1 MPFQVTSQSAAQALH
16 VSHAIPQ
23 SHNSLSPAW
32 INTQIQSEIGISVDA
47 LRVWIEE
54 YLKDCEL
61 RLLSRDTLEGRKY
74 FYRNFLR
81 FFDHKDIAH
90 CTVRDIRNFF
100 HYLAHGHEEPGGR
113 FGRAHMTKP
122 LRPISIRDY
131 YNSLRLL
138 FEWLHAQ
145 GVTQQSLFAKISP
158 PIARTSIKQPLSQE
172 QLDKLMAAARQSSD
186 PLRNCALIAF
196 LLDTGCRAGET
207 VGVKLG
213 DIDLANGRCR
223 VLGKGNKYRTVFF
236 GQRTSEVLNEYLNA
250 SYERGGQ
257 SDASLPLFYSGLRLR
272 IDLSQGI
279 EVQPNDFETPDEGL
293 TTVFR
298 DPRGNLLEIPPAM
311 TRSGMLH
318 LMKRIAKN
326 AGIKDDV
333 CLHAFRRTFAIEMLR
348 SGAHVFG
355 VQALLGHTDLTQTR
369 KYCAV
374 ALSDAEAQHRKY
386 SPMDRLHP
394 QIAG

>member
-1 MPFQVTSQSAAQALH
+1 M
-16 VSHAIPQ
+16 
-23 SHNSLSPAW
+23 
-32 INTQIQSEIGISVDA
+32 
-47 LRVWIEE
+47 
-54 YLKDCEL
+54 KDCEL

-81 FFDHKDIAH
+81 FLDHKDITY
-90 CTVRDIRNFF
+90 CTVMDIRNFF
-100 HYLAHGHEEPGGR
+100 HYLANGHEEPGGR

-145 GVTQQSLFAKISP
+145 GITPESLFAKISP
-158 PIARTSIKQPLSQE
+158 PIARTGIKQPLSQE
-172 QLDKLMAAARQSSD
+172 QLDKLMTAARRSSD

-213 DIDLANGRCR
+213 DVDLANGRCR

-236 GQRTSEVLNEYLNA
+236 GQRTSELLNEYLNA

-257 SDASLPLFYSGLRLR
+257 SDVSLPLFYSGLRLR
-272 IDLSQGI
+272 IDLSRNI
-279 EVQPNDFETPDEGL
+279 EVQPNDFETSDEGL

-394 QIAG
+394 QITG